1 MKFEGGVYVP
11 TGNEPMGLVEFMA
24 HYQKVSRFLVESN
37 SRRIGMSTDVL
48 NSVERVLVVHG
59 VPNTFSHRL
68 GRTPLAAILV
78 SGRSV
83 FVKTLSLT
91 TNSMTALIKLHMVN
105 MVNPQPN
112 RAADRIAVDDTTFFV
127 VGDRI
132 KVGNNVRTL
141 KGIDKGVLVLDGTVT
156 YDSSVNTLSLST
168 ESITFLFV

>member
-1 MKFEGGVYVP
+1 
-11 TGNEPMGLVEFMA
+11 
-24 HYQKVSRFLVESN
+24 
-37 SRRIGMSTDVL
+37 
-48 NSVERVLVVHG
+48 
-59 VPNTFSHRL
+59 
-68 GRTPLAAILV
+68 
-78 SGRSV
+78 
-83 FVKTLSLT
+83 
-91 TNSMTALIKLHMVN
+91 MVN

-132 KVGNNVRTL
+132 KVGTNVRTL